1 MARIPAPITV
11 ITDDTRS
18 SAMST
23 KLRIGR
29 LDYGADR
36 DVTSQ
41 SQRRP
46 WRNVP
51 RWNARIRFRL
61 LR

>member
-23 KLRIGR
+23 KLPP
-29 LDYGADR
+29 A
-36 DVTSQ
+36 S
-41 SQRRP
+41 
-46 WRNVP
+46 
-51 RWNARIRFRL
+51 ARIVAPAIRRSPTTSA
-61 LR
+61 RAKR